1 MGVSSGDPNFYIVN
15 FDWENAMS
23 LVNGIHN
30 SGPITGVSLCFFY
43 LIDMMFA
50 AFFFLGKAEEQSP
63 FAPTKLNFERD
74 SARHRVNSISFC

>member
-50 AFFFLGKAEEQSP
+50 AFFFW
-63 FAPTKLNFERD
+63 ERLKNNRPLPQL
-74 SARHRVNSISFC
+74 S